1 MRNPLTLEAFAEWC
15 EKQPADKEY
24 NFFDNHGC
32 AFGQYLKALGIE
44 HRSVGGTYWRTA
56 AGEERIRKALQSG
69 DWTFGALASRLR
81 STPTGSAS

>member
-1 MRNPLTLEAFAEWC
+1 MAKPQVAGAMKLRCDEVGH
-15 EKQPADKEY
+15 D
-24 NFFDNHGC
+24 NFIDNHGC